1 MPSILRV
8 WPVIS
13 QSITLLIDSLIGSK
27 YFIYSLRI
35 LGSQNYFPNG
45 MKNLFFLLLFFLSA
59 SYASAQFTDRYW
71 CFGDSAGIDFRN
83 LNNPIPGES
92 VLRSRGTCASICD
105 SSGNLLF
112 YCGDPHVDLWLQ
124 PGTEQFGMILNKNHH
139 IMEFGDSLIGDLW
152 YREMIILPN
161 PGNTEQFYVFMA
173 GVTPTT
179 NPGLY
184 YCLVDLSYNGGLG
197 RVIQKNVQLQTF
209 PICDGLAAVKHG
221 NGRDWWLLFR
231 TWNSSMTN
239 SDYYSYLLT
248 PQGISGPFIQSIGLS
263 SSNGFLRLDFSK
275 YGKKISVI
283 DADQNME
290 ILRFDRCSGQLLN
303 PIPIHSATAGGLYW
317 SSTFSPDE
325 SKLYMTE
332 IYSGSGDST
341 SYLFQFDLNSSG
353 GIFNSIDTLGS
364 FQLPVVAGFLQRG
377 SDDKIYLSSYLEIN
391 DCEFFYLYCDTSYYP
406 ENMNLG
412 IIEDPDALGSNCN
425 FQPFSFYLG
434 GHRSYI
440 GLPNNPNYE
449 LGADS
454 TSLCDTI
461 QTAISEFMDNKHL
474 PKLSVYYASNWNT
487 AFINGSGI
495 QDEGILLSITD
506 AIGKIIYL
514 EKAITQDGFYT
525 KDLALPNLAPGIYY
539 ATLFTQ
545 AGRVSTKFIVI

>member
-1 MPSILRV
+1 
-8 WPVIS
+8 
-13 QSITLLIDSLIGSK
+13 
-27 YFIYSLRI
+27 
-35 LGSQNYFPNG
+35 
-45 MKNLFFLLLFFLSA
+45 MKNLFFLLLFILSA

-124 PGTEQFGMILNKNHH
+124 PGTHFLGMILNKNHE
-139 IMEFGDSLIGDLW
+139 IMEGGDSLVGSSW
-152 YREMIILPN
+152 YREMIILPK

-173 GVTPTT
+173 GITPTT

-197 RVIQKNVQLQTF
+197 RVIQKNIQLQSF
-209 PICDGLAAVKHG
+209 PVCDGLAAVKHG

-231 TWNSSMTN
+231 TWNSSMPT

-248 PQGISGPFIQSIGLS
+248 PQGMSGPFIQSIGLS

-275 YGKKISVI
+275 SGKKISVI

-290 ILRFDRCSGQLLN
+290 IMQFDRCTGQLSN
-303 PIPIHSATAGGLYW
+303 PTPIHSATTGGLYW
-317 SSTFSPDE
+317 SSTFSPNE

-332 IYSGSGDST
+332 IHTGSGDST
-341 SYLFQFDLNSSG
+341 SYLFQFDLNSLG
-353 GIFNSIDTLGS
+353 GIFNSMDTLATFNEPS
-364 FQLPVVAGFLQRG
+364 VAGFLQRG
-377 SDDKIYLSSYLEIN
+377 PDDKIYLSSYLEIN
-391 DCEFFYLYCDTSYYP
+391 DCEFFYLYCDTSYYQ
-406 ENMNLG
+406 ENMNIGVIHDPNVLG
-412 IIEDPDALGSNCN
+412 AGCN

-434 GHRSYI
+434 GHRAYL

-449 LGADS
+449 LGAD
-454 TSLCDTI
+454 TLSLCDTI
-461 QTAISEFMDNKHL
+461 QTSVSEPKDQDHH
-474 PKLSVYYASNWNT
+474 PKLSVYYSSSWRT
-487 AFINGSGI
+487 AFINASGI
-495 QDEGILLSITD
+495 QGKEIQLCLTEAS
-506 AIGKIIYL
+506 GKIIYQ
-514 EKAITQDGFYT
+514 EKALTQDGLYT

-539 ATLFTQ
+539 ATLFTE